1 MTAGPAG
8 PAEHARQERPEESAG
23 LVVLGSLNDP
33 RQDVGLAGGVEH
45 VDLPIKGRAR
55 AGGAGAQLR
64 RARGPQVLP
73 FAAAAGEHAFRA
85 RAGRRAGGLDAGRL
99 PSAELGDGAARHAVV
114 GPDER
119 VNDVLLADVAARR
132 DARVLRVRAPG
143 ARAAR
148 VGRRC
153 RFAGDVA
160 LPRPIVLV
168 QGLYGFV
175 EFRVPAVEHRLHRL
189 RQGAGIYRRPVHEH
203 DLERDRAAEVQVQYE
218 LRRLE
223 VRQHEAAELREGSET
238 PQPRGR
244 QPQGVPARVVVVFMT
259 ELELGELARGRLA
272 HDLAPEAR
280 DPHQMP
286 GIPPAAVEERDARQ
300 SPEVDQVE
308 QLVVGD
314 LGAVEVQVEA
324 AVRAGRELLGP
335 LRELLLPLDEVDDA
349 RGRAQILDYHPA
361 AVVEAGRVDAL
372 LVAEPRAVALGQL
385 DARACLQVAGATDEP
400 VLRRRRGPVR

>member
-1 MTAGPAG
+1 
-8 PAEHARQERPEESAG
+8 
-23 LVVLGSLNDP
+23 
-33 RQDVGLAGGVEH
+33 
-45 VDLPIKGRAR
+45 
-55 AGGAGAQLR
+55 
-64 RARGPQVLP
+64 
-73 FAAAAGEHAFRA
+73 
-85 RAGRRAGGLDAGRL
+85 
-99 PSAELGDGAARHAVV
+99 
-114 GPDER
+114 
-119 VNDVLLADVAARR
+119 
-132 DARVLRVRAPG
+132 
-143 ARAAR
+143 
-148 VGRRC
+148 
-153 RFAGDVA
+153 
-160 LPRPIVLV
+160 
-168 QGLYGFV
+168 
-175 EFRVPAVEHRLHRL
+175 
-189 RQGAGIYRRPVHEH
+189 
-203 DLERDRAAEVQVQYE
+203 
-218 LRRLE
+218 
-223 VRQHEAAELREGSET
+223 
-238 PQPRGR
+238 
-244 QPQGVPARVVVVFMT
+244 MT

-400 VLRRRRGPVR
+400 VLRRRRGPVREPPEPRVQSGDVGEPRGRVERFVARRRSLEGRRTREDGEGGEAARAGRHGPRRLVLENLLPPEARAQSTWAIFAGAQYLSCRGRLCLKHGDT